1 MQTELKAA
9 VETVEK
15 LNETIQGRFNGLERE
30 ILAIKRSGRV
40 TGDLGGELG
49 AEAKAMGAYFR
60 NGETKALSVTSD
72 GQGVSVRSDWNDR
85 IFALV
90 RESSPM
96 RAVAS
101 VIATSKN
108 EIEVLVDREE
118 PASDWIGETG
128 VRAGTAASFMTRHKI
143 AVSEHYAL
151 PSATLD
157 MLDDSDFPVEQWLQG
172 KIADR
177 FARQEAAAFI
187 NGDGV
192 GQPRGILDYDLVPD
206 DEFAWGADPANYAIG
221 AIYTGAAG
229 ALPAMPAGADPLADL
244 VDALKAPYLP
254 GASWMMTRAMR
265 NRIRKLKDADGR
277 FIYQA
282 SLDAAIPD
290 RLMGYPVNLAEDMPA
305 LADGAVGALFGDFRQ
320 AYTIADR
327 IGLAVIR
334 DQLTQPGFVRWYVR
348 RRVGGALTNPE
359 AVKALVLGVKPAGE

>member
-1 MQTELKAA
+1 MQSELKEA
-9 VETVEK
+9 VDTVKE
-15 LNETIQGRFNGLERE
+15 LNMTVANRFAGLESE
-30 ILAIKRSGRV
+30 ILAIKRSRRAAGGM
-40 TGDLGGELG
+40 GDDMGMES
-49 AEAKAMGAYFR
+49 KAMAAFFR

-72 GQGVSVRSDWNDR
+72 GQGVTVRADWTNR
-85 IFALV
+85 IFELV

-101 VIATSKN
+101 IIGTSKN

-118 PASDWIGETG
+118 PASDWIAETG
-128 VRAGTAASFMTRHKI
+128 VRAATAASFLTRHKI
-143 AVSEHYAL
+143 GVAEHYAL
-151 PSATLD
+151 PSVTLD
-157 MLDDSDFPVEQWLQG
+157 MLEDSDFPVEGWLQA
-172 KIADR
+172 KVASR

-187 NGDGV
+187 TGDGV
-192 GQPRGILDYDLVPD
+192 GQPRGILDYDTVPD
-206 DEFAWGADPANYAIG
+206 AAFVWGANPAAYQIG
-221 AIYTGAAG
+221 AIYTGVAG
-229 ALPAMPAGADPLADL
+229 DLPAAPSGADPFADM

-265 NRIRKLKDADGR
+265 NKVRKLKDADGR
-277 FIYQA
+277 FLYQA

-305 LADGAVGALFGDFRQ
+305 LASGVVAALFGDFRQ

-359 AVKALVLGVKPAGE
+359 AVKALVLGVVPE